1 MPHFKQNTEKGCTA
15 QVCIVSFCSAFR
27 GLFSYLAIHCFNC
40 SKQPMACFVEPVQT
54 GARVLYGFF
63 WRIMSNRGA
72 LHSHFVHLIEL
83 YFSPPLQR
91 VAVLFGKLLD
101 NGLVF
106 SFDFVPRSNR
116 SRYSTKV
123 NTSQVGIA
131 ATFPKLPDRS
141 CMRSGSLRPHLL
153 QDN

>member
-1 MPHFKQNTEKGCTA
+1 MHSPSVHCQF
-15 QVCIVSFCSAFR
+15 
-27 GLFSYLAIHCFNC
+27 LFSISRSVLVLSHPLFQLLETTDGLLRRTSTNRSQSLIWLLLADHV
-40 SKQPMACFVEPVQT
+40 KQRSSPFTFCASDRTVF
-54 GARVLYGFF
+54 L
-63 WRIMSNRGA
+63 
-72 LHSHFVHLIEL
+72 
-83 YFSPPLQR
+83 PPLQR